1 MLEKHIL
8 RQPELI
14 IFAKQPL
21 AGQVKTRLLPDYTP
35 QEAADIAA
43 LLVRATVALAVANW
57 PGEIYLYGA
66 PDAGHPLFEELAR
79 DFDLQL
85 APQDTGDLGARM
97 QAALREGLARRRAAA
112 ILGCDVPHCPGDVL
126 DLANHWLAQGRNVL
140 GPTEDGGYYFIGLNA
155 PHAELFQNIDW
166 GTDRVLAQTLE
177 RAKSLGVE
185 FEWLPRLRD
194 IDTAADLRRAA
205 HAYEPLRRFLKEALT
220 K

>member
-1 MLEKHIL
+1 MLEKNIF

-21 AGQVKTRLLPDYTP
+21 AGQVKTRLQPEYTP
-35 QEAADIAA
+35 REAAEIAA
-43 LLVRATVALAVANW
+43 MLVRATVELAVASW

-79 DFDLQL
+79 KFDLQL
-85 APQDTGDLGARM
+85 APQGAGDLGARM
-97 QAALREGLARRRAAA
+97 QAALCAGLARRRAAA
-112 ILGCDVPHCPGDVL
+112 ILGCDVPHCSGDVL

-140 GPTEDGGYYFIGLNA
+140 GPTEDGGYYFIGLGA
-155 PHAELFQNIDW
+155 PHAALFEGIDW
-166 GTDRVLAQTLE
+166 GTERVLAQTIE
-177 RAKSLGVE
+177 KAEKLGIE

-194 IDTAADLRRAA
+194 IDTARDLRLVAQE
-205 HAYEPLRRFLKEALT
+205 YEPLRRFLKEALT